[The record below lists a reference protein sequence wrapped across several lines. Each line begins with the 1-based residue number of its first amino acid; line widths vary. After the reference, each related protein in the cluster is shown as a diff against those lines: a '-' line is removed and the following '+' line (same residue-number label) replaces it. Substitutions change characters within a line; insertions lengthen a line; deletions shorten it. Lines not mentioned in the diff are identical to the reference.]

1 MNHVIRAVPLRLH
14 GASGVRYAGKCL
26 PILLDTSVFKVP
38 LWGSSSGHSCRH
50 RPRRATA
57 FLSETQVDEGCH
69 AGTPVLQLTFS
80 LRSESKQVTTCRR
93 QSQTQ
98 PNYLPLCFRMHCH
111 HYHFQGITPRAQ
123 GETGNTGGS
132 AVQLGCFSGFV
143 LLSTVKKNTDQ
154 TSSVCESIT
163 ASKFG
168 I

>member
-1 MNHVIRAVPLRLH
+1 MCLRNTDIPSVICGSIWMYLASNHLVQMRVTHTHTCAYQPTACHLQLGKPDHVIRAVPLRLH

-93 QSQTQ
+93 
-98 PNYLPLCFRMHCH
+98 
-111 HYHFQGITPRAQ
+111 
-123 GETGNTGGS
+123 
-132 AVQLGCFSGFV
+132 
-143 LLSTVKKNTDQ
+143 
-154 TSSVCESIT
+154 
-163 ASKFG
+163 
-168 I
+168 